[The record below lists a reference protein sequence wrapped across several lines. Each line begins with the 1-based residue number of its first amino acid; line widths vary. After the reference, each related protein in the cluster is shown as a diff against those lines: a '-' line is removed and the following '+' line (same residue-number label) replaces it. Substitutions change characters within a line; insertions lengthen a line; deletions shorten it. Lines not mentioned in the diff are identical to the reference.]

1 MAQLPQLIML
11 DLDGT
16 LVDSVPDLA
25 VAVDQMLTELDRP
38 KAGEAKV
45 RDWVGNGASMLVAR
59 ALSDSMDPQDCHKEG
74 ELYEAAYLAFLK
86 AYAESNGRVAQIYPG
101 VEAALEKW
109 TQQRVPLAVV
119 TNKPMLFTR
128 ALLKSLRLS
137 RYFHF
142 VVGGDTLAQKKPD
155 PAPLLH
161 VIEQLDAEPQACWIV
176 GDSKNDVQAGRA
188 ADCKVA
194 AVTYGYNHGEN
205 IADSQPDLLVDRLD
219 QLDLTLVADLPEEG
233 DDTEPQP
240 SGH

>member
-25 VAVDQMLTELDRP
+25 IAVDQMLTELDRP

-59 ALSDSMDPQDCHKEG
+59 ALSDSLEPQACHQEG

-86 AYAESNGRVAQIYPG
+86 AYAESNGRYAQIYPG

-109 TQQRVPLAVV
+109 TQQKIPLAVV
-119 TNKPMLFTR
+119 TNKPMLFTK

-142 VVGGDTLAQKKPD
+142 VVGGDSLPQKKPD
-155 PAPLLH
+155 PAPLQH
-161 VIEQLDAEPQACWIV
+161 IMNQLEAAPEACWII
-176 GDSKNDVQAGRA
+176 GDSKHDVQAGRA
-188 ADCKVA
+188 AGCKVA

-205 IADSQPDLLVDRLD
+205 IADSEPDLLVDRID
-219 QLDLTLVADLPEEG
+219 QLDLTLVQNVEPEQE
-233 DDTEPQP
+233 
-240 SGH
+240 

>member
-25 VAVDQMLTELDRP
+25 VAVDQMLTQLDRP
-38 KAGEAKV
+38 KAGEEKV

-59 ALSDSMDPQDCHKEG
+59 ALSDAMQPQACHLEG
-74 ELYEAAYLAFLK
+74 ELYEAAYMAFLK
-86 AYAESNGRVAQIYPG
+86 AYAQSNGRYAQIYPG

-109 TQQRVPLAVV
+109 SQQKIPLAVV
-119 TNKPMLFTR
+119 TNKPMLFTK

-142 VVGGDTLAQKKPD
+142 VVGGDSLPQKKPD

-161 VIEQLDAEPQACWIV
+161 VIEQLEAQPEACWMV
-176 GDSKNDVQAGRA
+176 GDSKNDVQAARA
-188 ADCKVA
+188 AQCKVA
-194 AVTYGYNHGEN
+194 AVSYGYNHGES
-205 IADSQPDLLVDRLD
+205 IADSDPDLLVDRLD
-219 QLDLTLVADLPEEG
+219 QLDLTLVEELLEQQ
-233 DDTEPQP
+233 DASAQ
-240 SGH
+240 

>member
-25 VAVDQMLTELDRP
+25 IAVDQMLTELDRP
-38 KAGEAKV
+38 KAGEVKV

-59 ALSDSMDPQDCHKEG
+59 ALSDSLEPQVCHLEG

-86 AYAESNGRVAQIYPG
+86 AYAESNGRYAQIYPG

-109 TQQRVPLAVV
+109 TQQKIPLAVV
-119 TNKPMLFTR
+119 TNKPMLFTK

-142 VVGGDTLAQKKPD
+142 VVGGDSLPQKKPD
-155 PAPLLH
+155 PAPLQH
-161 VIEQLDAEPQACWIV
+161 IMNQLEAAPEACWII
-176 GDSKNDVQAGRA
+176 GDSKHDVQAGRA
-188 ADCKVA
+188 AGCKVA

-205 IADSQPDLLVDRLD
+205 IADSEPDLLVDRID
-219 QLDLTLVADLPEEG
+219 QLDLTLVQNVEPEQE
-233 DDTEPQP
+233 
-240 SGH
+240 